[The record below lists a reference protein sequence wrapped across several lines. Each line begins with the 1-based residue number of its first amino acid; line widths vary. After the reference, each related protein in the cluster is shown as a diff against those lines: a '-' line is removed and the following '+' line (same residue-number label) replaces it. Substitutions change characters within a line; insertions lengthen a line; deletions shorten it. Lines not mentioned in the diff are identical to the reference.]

1 MKMPLPADSADRVAY
16 HHDVYIEQSRAPAIR
31 GRGREETVA
40 MAMQANEVPLT
51 QSGYDEM
58 QRELEHLR
66 TVRRREIAEE
76 IRDAWESELDK
87 DIDVALPF
95 ESAKED
101 QAWVEGRIAALEDM
115 LGKASIIDEDA
126 ARASKTVT
134 LGSIVTLVNGDGDE
148 HEYQIVGSP
157 ESAPEAGKLSQD
169 SPVGQAVIG
178 KRAGTKVKVKTP
190 SGTKQMQIKSLR

>member
-1 MKMPLPADSADRVAY
+1 
-16 HHDVYIEQSRAPAIR
+16 
-31 GRGREETVA
+31 
-40 MAMQANEVPLT
+40 MAMQTNEVPLT
-51 QSGYDEM
+51 QSGYEAM

-134 LGSIVTLVNGDGDE
+134 LGSVVTLVNGDGVE
-148 HEYQIVGSP
+148 HEYQLVGSA

-178 KRAGTKVKVKTP
+178 RRAGDTVDVETP
-190 SGTKQMQIKSLR
+190 SGAKQMHVKSLR